1 MRPRAMRVAP
11 RALRPAAYCAATAAA
26 VRGETTGAPFAWARV
41 GPESAGRPGVT
52 RCLDAA
58 CHCLRVDESH
68 PCNQRRARATLV
80 KIAYLLNTY
89 PLISTTFIRR
99 EIQALEADGVEVV
112 RFAARPWGDR
122 LVDPQ
127 DQAEQR
133 RTRYLLAG
141 NVPRL
146 FAAFFREL
154 ATNPAGLARAGGAA
168 FRLWRNA
175 RAGFGRH
182 AAYLLQGVH
191 FKQQA
196 RREGVSHVHTHFA
209 TNATAIAL
217 LSHAMGGPGYSFTA
231 HGPDEFENTDRLSFD
246 LKMRHA
252 RFIVA
257 ISSFGRVQLVRASSY
272 VHWPKIEIVHCGLA
286 IPDFTPAPNPA
297 GQVLVNIA
305 RFNSQ
310 KGLLLIPAAIAAVK
324 DEFPGLK
331 VVLIGDGE
339 ERAALEAEIARHGV
353 AGQIELRGWQSNVE
367 VRRALVE
374 SRALLLPSFAE
385 GLPVVIMEAFA
396 LGRPVVSTFIA
407 GIPELVDASCG
418 WLAPAGD
425 VQGLAAAMREAL
437 AADAGRLA
445 RMGDEARR
453 RAVARHDIAASARQ
467 LKALFVRASP

>member
-1 MRPRAMRVAP
+1 M
-11 RALRPAAYCAATAAA
+11 
-26 VRGETTGAPFAWARV
+26 
-41 GPESAGRPGVT
+41 
-52 RCLDAA
+52 
-58 CHCLRVDESH
+58 
-68 PCNQRRARATLV
+68 

-99 EIQALEADGVEVV
+99 EIEALEAEGVEVE
-112 RFAARPWGDR
+112 RFAARHWNET
-122 LVDPQ
+122 LVDPL
-127 DQAEQR
+127 DIAERQ

-146 FAAFFREL
+146 FAALLREL
-154 ATNPAGLARAGGAA
+154 LANPAGLARAVGVA

-175 RAGFGRH
+175 RAGFARH
-182 AAYLLQGVH
+182 AAYLLQAVF
-191 FKQQA
+191 FKQQVCGSGA
-196 RREGVSHVHTHFA
+196 AHVHTHFA

-217 LSHAMGGPGYSFTA
+217 LCHVLGGPGYSFTA

-252 RFIVA
+252 RFVAA
-257 ISSFGRVQLVRASSY
+257 ISAFGRVQLIRASRWA
-272 VHWPKIEIVHCGLA
+272 HWPKIEIVHCGLA
-286 IPDFTPAPNPA
+286 LPDFTPTPNP
-297 GQVLVNIA
+297 GSQVLVNIA

-310 KGLLLIPAAIAAVK
+310 KGLLLIPAAVAAIK
-324 DEFPGLK
+324 DEFPGLQ

-339 ERAALEAEIARHGV
+339 ERLALEAEIARHGV
-353 AGQIELRGWQSNVE
+353 AGHIQLRGWQSNAE

-396 LGRPVVSTFIA
+396 LGRPVISTYIA

-425 VQGLAAAMREAL
+425 VDALAGAMRDAL
-437 AADAGRLA
+437 SAGADRLA

-453 RAVARHDIAASARQ
+453 RGVARHDIAASARQ
-467 LKALFVRASP
+467 LKALFAKAAD